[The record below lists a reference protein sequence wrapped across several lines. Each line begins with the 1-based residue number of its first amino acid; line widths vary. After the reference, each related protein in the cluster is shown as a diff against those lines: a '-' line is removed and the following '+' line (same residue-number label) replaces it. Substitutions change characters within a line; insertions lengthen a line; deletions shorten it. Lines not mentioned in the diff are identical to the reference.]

1 MASGK
6 TGGYCCGRS
15 AKGSGPGKTL
25 CDTEEMSVDLQ
36 LRLID
41 FEIGGI
47 SAGAKAIIA
56 FCRPLGSAR
65 PAGNCQPEGHTTQSP
80 KMLRAPA
87 GGFGDYALPIA
98 GGAWD
103 TAY

>member
-1 MASGK
+1 MQHACSGGGESQPAAGHVALTMASGK
-6 TGGYCCGRS
+6 TVHFVVARVLKS
-15 AKGSGPGKTL
+15 SGPGKTL

-56 FCRPLGSAR
+56 F
-65 PAGNCQPEGHTTQSP
+65 
-80 KMLRAPA
+80 
-87 GGFGDYALPIA
+87 
-98 GGAWD
+98 
-103 TAY
+103 

>member
-1 MASGK
+1 MPHACSGGGESQPAAGHVALTMASGK
-6 TGGYCCGRS
+6 TSYFCGLMTT
-15 AKGSGPGKTL
+15 KGLGPGKTL

-56 FCRPLGSAR
+56 F
-65 PAGNCQPEGHTTQSP
+65 
-80 KMLRAPA
+80 
-87 GGFGDYALPIA
+87 
-98 GGAWD
+98 
-103 TAY
+103 

>member
-1 MASGK
+1 MQHACRIGGESQPAAGYVALTMASGK

-15 AKGSGPGKTL
+15 AKGAGPGKTL

-47 SAGAKAIIA
+47 LAGA
-56 FCRPLGSAR
+56 S
-65 PAGNCQPEGHTTQSP
+65 T
-80 KMLRAPA
+80 
-87 GGFGDYALPIA
+87 
-98 GGAWD
+98 
-103 TAY
+103 

>member
-1 MASGK
+1 MQRRRGIPASSRLRGPDDGLGK
-6 TGGYCCGRS
+6 DGVFCGLCGT
-15 AKGSGPGKTL
+15 KGLGPGKTL

-56 FCRPLGSAR
+56 F
-65 PAGNCQPEGHTTQSP
+65 
-80 KMLRAPA
+80 
-87 GGFGDYALPIA
+87 
-98 GGAWD
+98 
-103 TAY
+103 

>member
-1 MASGK
+1 M
-6 TGGYCCGRS
+6 TDRRTTE
-15 AKGSGPGKTL
+15 KGSGPGKTL

-56 FCRPLGSAR
+56 F
-65 PAGNCQPEGHTTQSP
+65 
-80 KMLRAPA
+80 
-87 GGFGDYALPIA
+87 
-98 GGAWD
+98 
-103 TAY
+103 

>member
-1 MASGK
+1 MALTMASGK
-6 TGGYCCGRS
+6 TVHFVVARVLKS
-15 AKGSGPGKTL
+15 SGPGKKL

-56 FCRPLGSAR
+56 F
-65 PAGNCQPEGHTTQSP
+65 
-80 KMLRAPA
+80 
-87 GGFGDYALPIA
+87 
-98 GGAWD
+98 
-103 TAY
+103 

>member
-1 MASGK
+1 MESQPAAGYVALTMASGK
-6 TGGYCCGRS
+6 TGVFCGLCGT
-15 AKGSGPGKTL
+15 KGLGPGKTL

-56 FCRPLGSAR
+56 F
-65 PAGNCQPEGHTTQSP
+65 
-80 KMLRAPA
+80 
-87 GGFGDYALPIA
+87 
-98 GGAWD
+98 
-103 TAY
+103 

>member
-1 MASGK
+1 MHAAAAGNPSQQPANGPDDGPRESGK
-6 TGGYCCGRS
+6 TEYFCVLCS
-15 AKGSGPGKTL
+15 TKGSGPGKTL

-56 FCRPLGSAR
+56 F
-65 PAGNCQPEGHTTQSP
+65 
-80 KMLRAPA
+80 
-87 GGFGDYALPIA
+87 
-98 GGAWD
+98 
-103 TAY
+103 

>member
-1 MASGK
+1 MQHACSGGGESQPAAGHVALTMASGK
-6 TGGYCCGRS
+6 TLCYCCAS
-15 AKGSGPGKTL
+15 PAKGLGPGKTL

-56 FCRPLGSAR
+56 F
-65 PAGNCQPEGHTTQSP
+65 
-80 KMLRAPA
+80 
-87 GGFGDYALPIA
+87 
-98 GGAWD
+98 
-103 TAY
+103 